1 MQVKGIGKRYFKS
14 GFTIAP
20 LSFEVHYGQVIGL
33 VGENGNGKTTLARLL
48 AAQRSVRVR
57 HRNRTCIYCGVP
69 VRNARTC
76 AEHKALLALDPEY
89 AS

>member
-1 MQVKGIGKRYFKS
+1 MIEPVNTRLRRRID
-14 GFTIAP
+14 A
-20 LSFEVHYGQVIGL
+20 LSDELEQANAHI
-33 VGENGNGKTTLARLL
+33 ARLL